1 MGILQNLGQG
11 ILRRGLSRAFSA
23 KASQVG
29 PLIAR
34 LVAGN
39 AVWSQRDF
47 AQLAKEGY
55 QQNAVVNACVARIA
69 QAVATIPVCAY
80 QMSGKGPKKKRIEI
94 EDHPVL
100 LLLKRPNPE
109 QDYASLIK
117 AFVSNYAIT
126 GNAYLERTGEDH
138 PEKMELYAWRP
149 DRVTIIP
156 RQDGMVGGY
165 EYRAG
170 GGVKRLEVD
179 PDRGVRP
186 VLHLKTFNPTDD
198 WLGMSPLDACAY
210 AIDITNTA
218 AKWNLGILNNSGAPS
233 GAFVFQPKDGGDQNL
248 SNDQIEQMRRQI
260 DDMTSASGKHRPI
273 VLDGGFDWKQMGLN
287 PEQMQFVEGADRA
300 AREIAFALG
309 VPPML
314 LGIRGDNTYSNYQ
327 EARQAFYQD
336 TVIPMARLIMHA
348 LTRWFERQLGENTC
362 LEINTDQLEALAP
375 MRKDQWTGLQTCT
388 FLSINEKRE
397 AIGYAPVDGGDDVMV
412 PAGLLPIGMPATIA
426 GDSAAADPPP
436 KKPDSKPPAK
446 SGGLPYLTGTVH
458 RHSDLP

>member
-1 MGILQNLGQG
+1 MGILNLGQG
-11 ILRRGLSRAFSA
+11 LLRRGLSRALA
-23 KASQVG
+23 QKASAVG

-39 AVWSQRDF
+39 AVWSNRNF
-47 AQLAKEGY
+47 EQLAKEGY

-80 QMSGKGPKKKRIEI
+80 QMTGKGPKKTKVEI

-100 LLLKRPNPE
+100 LLLQRPNPE

-117 AFVSNYAIT
+117 ALVSNYLIT
-126 GNAYLERTGEDH
+126 GNGYLERTGEDA
-138 PEKMELYAWRP
+138 PERMELYAWRP
-149 DRVTIIP
+149 DRVTIVP
-156 RQDGMVGGY
+156 REDGMIGAY

-170 GGVKRLEVD
+170 GGVKKLEVD
-179 PDRGVRP
+179 PDRGKRP

-198 WLGMSPLDACAY
+198 WMGMSPLDACAY

-233 GAFVFQPKDGGDQNL
+233 GAFVFAPKDGDQSL
-248 SNDQIEQMRRQI
+248 SDPQIEQMRRQI
-260 DDMTSASGKHRPI
+260 DDMTSPNGRHRPL

-300 AREIAFALG
+300 AREIAFALN

-336 TVIPMARLIMHA
+336 CVIPLARLIMQS
-348 LTRWFERQLGENTC
+348 LTRWFEHQLGENTF
-362 LEINTDQLEALAP
+362 LEVNTDHLEALAP
-375 MRKDQWTGLQTCT
+375 MRKDLWQGLQSCT

-397 AIGYAPVDGGDDVMV
+397 AVGYTPVKGGNDVMV
-412 PAGLLPIGMPATIA
+412 PAGLLPISMPDTIA
-426 GDSAAADPPP
+426 GDSAEADPPP
-436 KKPDSKPPAK
+436 KKPGDKAPAK
-446 SGGLPYLTGTVH
+446 SGGLPYLQGTVH
-458 RHSDLP
+458 NRSDLP

>member
-1 MGILQNLGQG
+1 MGIIANLGQALLG
-11 ILRRGLSRAFSA
+11 RALSRGFAQ

-34 LVAGN
+34 LVSGN

-55 QQNAVVNACVARIA
+55 QQNAVVNACVAKIA
-69 QAVATIPVCAY
+69 QAVATIPIVAY
-80 QMSGKGPKKKRIEI
+80 EKKGKNKIEI

-100 LLLKRPNPE
+100 DLLKRPNPE
-109 QDYASLIK
+109 QDYVSLIR
-117 AFVSNYAIT
+117 AFVSHYKIS
-126 GNAYLERTGEDH
+126 GNGYLERTGEGD
-138 PEKMELYAWRP
+138 PSKMELYALRP
-149 DRVTIIP
+149 DRMNIIP
-156 RQDGMVGGY
+156 RDDGMVAAY
-165 EYRAG
+165 EYVAG
-170 GGVKRLEVD
+170 GARKRLPVD
-179 PDRGVRP
+179 PDRGMRP

-198 WLGMSPLDACAY
+198 WYGMSPLDACAY

-233 GAFVFQPKDGGDQNL
+233 GAFIYAPKEGDA
-248 SNDQIEQMRRQI
+248 SMSDEQIAGMRRQI
-260 DDMTSASGKHRPI
+260 EEMTSPSGRHRPL
-273 VLDGGFDWKQMGLN
+273 VLDGGMGWQQMGLN

-309 VPPML
+309 VPPMM

-336 TVIPMARLIMHA
+336 CVIPLAKLIA
-348 LTRWFERQLGENTC
+348 ASLTRWFEHQLGEGVC
-362 LEINTDQLEALAP
+362 LEVNTDQLEALAP
-375 MRKDQWTGLQTCT
+375 MRKEQWTGLQTCT

-397 AIGYAPVDGGDDVMV
+397 AIGYTPVDGGDDVYV
-412 PAGLLPIGMPATIA
+412 GAGQIPLGMPATISGA
-426 GDSAAADPPP
+426 SAAADPPP
-436 KKPDSKPPAK
+436 TGKPGDKAPAK

-458 RHSDLP
+458 QKNDRP

>member
-1 MGILQNLGQG
+1 MGILNLGQG
-11 ILRRGLSRAFSA
+11 ILRRGLSRALNA

-39 AVWSQRDF
+39 AVWSQRNF
-47 AQLAKEGY
+47 EQLAKEGY
-55 QQNAVVNACVARIA
+55 QQNAVVNACVAKIA
-69 QAVATIPVCAY
+69 QAVATIPICAY
-80 QMSGKGPKKKRIEI
+80 QQKGKKKVEI

-100 LLLKRPNPE
+100 DLLKRPNPE
-109 QDYASLIK
+109 QDWNSLVR
-117 AFVSNYAIT
+117 AFVSHYKIT
-126 GNAYLERTGEDH
+126 GNGYLERTGEDD
-138 PEKMELYAWRP
+138 PAKMELYALRP
-149 DRVTIIP
+149 DRISIIP
-156 RQDGMVGGY
+156 RDDGMVAAY
-165 EYRAG
+165 EYQAG
-170 GGVKRLEVD
+170 GARKRLEVD
-179 PDRGVRP
+179 PDRGLRP

-198 WLGMSPLDACAY
+198 WYGMSPLDACAY

-233 GAFVFQPKDGGDQNL
+233 GAFIYAPKDGADGAL
-248 SNDQIEQMRRQI
+248 SNEQIEQMRRQI

-309 VPPML
+309 VPPMM

-336 TVIPMARLIMHA
+336 TAIPLAKLIAAA
-348 LTRWFERQLGENTC
+348 LTRWFEHQLGEGVC

-375 MRKDQWTGLQTCT
+375 MRKDQWTGLQACT

-397 AIGYAPVDGGDDVMV
+397 AIGYTPVDGGNDVMV

-436 KKPDSKPPAK
+436 KKPGDKPPAK

>member
-55 QQNAVVNACVARIA
+55 QQNAVVNACVGKIA
-69 QAVATIPVCAY
+69 EAVATIPICAY
-80 QMSGKGPKKKRIEI
+80 QKKGKNKVEI

-100 LLLKRPNPE
+100 QLLKSPNPE
-109 QDYASLIK
+109 QDWVSLMK
-117 AFVSNYAIT
+117 AFVSHYKIT
-126 GNAYLERTGEDH
+126 GNGYLERTGEDD
-138 PEKMELYAWRP
+138 PAKMELYAWRP
-149 DRVTIIP
+149 DRVSIVP
-156 RQDGMVGGY
+156 REDGMVGGY

-170 GGVKRLEVD
+170 GGVKRVVVD
-179 PDRGVRP
+179 PDRGTRP
-186 VLHLKTFNPTDD
+186 VLHMKTFNPTDD

-233 GAFVFQPKDGGDQNL
+233 GAFIFQPKDGGDQSL
-248 SNDQIEQMRRQI
+248 SPDQIAQMRQQI
-260 DDMTSASGKHRPI
+260 DEMASAGGRHRPI

-309 VPPML
+309 VPPMM

-348 LTRWFERQLGENTC
+348 LTRWFERQLGENAC
-362 LEINTDQLEALAP
+362 LEVNTDQLEALAP
-375 MRKDQWTGLQTCT
+375 MRKDLWQGLQSCT

-397 AIGYAPVDGGDDVMV
+397 AVGYTPVKGGDDVMV
-412 PAGLLPIGMPATIA
+412 PAGLLPISMPDTIA
-426 GDSAAADPPP
+426 GDNAAADPPP
-436 KKPDSKPPAK
+436 KKPGDKPPAK
-446 SGGLPYLTGTVH
+446 GGGLPYLLTGSVH
-458 RHSDLP
+458 KPSDVP

>member
-11 ILRRGLSRAFSA
+11 ILRRGLSRALTQ

-55 QQNAVVNACVARIA
+55 QQNAVVNACVAKIA
-69 QAVATIPVCAY
+69 QAVATIPVVAY
-80 QMSGKGPKKKRIEI
+80 KKTGKNKTEI

-100 LLLKRPNPE
+100 DLLKRPNPE
-109 QDYASLIK
+109 QDYVALIK
-117 AFVSNYAIT
+117 AFVSHYKIT
-126 GNAYLERTGEDH
+126 GNGYLERTGEDD
-138 PEKMELYAWRP
+138 PTKMELYAWRP
-149 DRVTIIP
+149 DRVNIVP
-156 RQDGMVGGY
+156 RQDGLIGAY
-165 EYRAG
+165 EYTAG
-170 GGVKRLEVD
+170 GARKRLEVD
-179 PDRGVRP
+179 PDRGLRP
-186 VLHLKTFNPTDD
+186 VLHMKTFNPTDD

-233 GAFVFQPKDGGDQNL
+233 GAFVFQPKDGDQSL
-248 SNDQIEQMRRQI
+248 SDDQIAQMRTQI
-260 DDMTSASGKHRPI
+260 DDMTSPNGRHRPI
-273 VLDGGFDWKQMGLN
+273 VLDGGFDWRQMGLN

-309 VPPML
+309 VPPMM

-336 TVIPMARLIMHA
+336 TVIPLARQIMGA
-348 LTRWFERQLGENTC
+348 LTRWFEHQLGEGVC
-362 LEINTDQLEALAP
+362 LEVNTDQLEALAP
-375 MRKDQWTGLQTCT
+375 MRKEQWTGLQTCT

-397 AIGYAPVDGGDDVMV
+397 AIGYTAVDGGDDVYV
-412 PAGLLPIGMPATIA
+412 GAGQIPLGMPATIP

-436 KKPDSKPPAK
+436 KKPGDKAPAK
-446 SGGLPYLTGTVH
+446 SGGLPYLAGTVH
-458 RHSDLP
+458 RQNDLP

>member
-1 MGILQNLGQG
+1 MGYIANLGQALLG
-11 ILRRGLSRAFSA
+11 RGLSRAVA
-23 KASQVG
+23 QKASQVG

-55 QQNAVVNACVARIA
+55 QQNAVVNACVAKIA
-69 QAVATIPVCAY
+69 QAVATIPIVAY
-80 QMSGKGPKKKRIEI
+80 KQQGKKKVEI
-94 EDHPVL
+94 EDHPVV

-109 QDYASLIK
+109 QDYAALI
-117 AFVSNYAIT
+117 AGLVSHYKIS
-126 GNAYLERTGEDH
+126 GNSYMERTGEDD
-138 PEKMELYAWRP
+138 PAKMELYTWRP
-149 DRVTIIP
+149 DRVTIVP
-156 RQDGMVGGY
+156 RDDGMIGGY

-179 PDRGVRP
+179 PDRGLRP

-218 AKWNLGILNNSGAPS
+218 AKWNLGILNNSGSPS
-233 GAFVFQPKDGGDQNL
+233 GAFIYAPKDGADAGL
-248 SNDQIEQMRRQI
+248 SDGQIAQMRSQI
-260 DDMTSASGKHRPI
+260 DEMTSANGRHRPL
-273 VLDGGFDWKQMGLN
+273 VLDGGFEWRQMGLN

-309 VPPML
+309 VPPMM

-336 TVIPMARLIMHA
+336 TVIPLTRLIMGA
-348 LTRWFERQLGENTC
+348 LTRWFERQLGEGVT
-362 LEINTDQLEALAP
+362 LEANTDQLEALAP
-375 MRKDQWTGLQTCT
+375 MRKELWTGLQQCT

-397 AIGYAPVDGGDDVMV
+397 AVGYTPVNGGEDVYV
-412 PAGLLPIGMPATIA
+412 PAGLLPLGMPDTIP
-426 GDSAAADPPP
+426 GDSAEADPPP
-436 KKPDSKPPAK
+436 KKPGDKAPAK

-458 RHSDLP
+458 QKSDLP